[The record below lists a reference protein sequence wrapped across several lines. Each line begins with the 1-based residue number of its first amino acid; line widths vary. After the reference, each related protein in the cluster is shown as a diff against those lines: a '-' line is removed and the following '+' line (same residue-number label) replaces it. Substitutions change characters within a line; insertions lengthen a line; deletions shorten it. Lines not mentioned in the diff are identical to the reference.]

1 MSADFFLDICW
12 FHVYQC
18 GQPEK
23 KLQTTRKIDGGD
35 DYEVADAFAD
45 NDNEYVV
52 DHVGNQ

>member
-1 MSADFFLDICW
+1 MCADFFLDVCW

-23 KLQTTRKIDGGD
+23 ELQMTRKINGGD
-35 DYEVADAFAD
+35 DYNDADTSAAVD
-45 NDNEYVV
+45 DEYVV